1 MLTGLVTWIGRL
13 VRVIDVLAPDVLAKI
28 RHLELKAD
36 HLASDM
42 LLGDYVSAF
51 KGRGWDFEELREYV
65 PGDDLRS
72 IDWNVTARTST
83 PFVKVYREERD
94 MTVMLLL
101 DVSSSLYFTG
111 QGRPKHELAAEFA
124 AVLAFLATK
133 HKDKIGLLI
142 FSDHVEHYIPPSK
155 GRRHVW
161 DIIRRVLTHKAQG
174 QKTDLEGALRYLLN
188 IRKKRALV
196 FLISDFYA
204 TYKPSLIRQ
213 LASRH
218 ELICARLHD
227 TAEESLPAVGVV
239 ALEDKESGQK
249 VYVNTDDSWI
259 RKEWSKTQKAD
270 VEAWRSAVRLA
281 GATPLILPTSE
292 PVADSLQKF
301 LRQREKRRRGRK

>member
-1 MLTGLVTWIGRL
+1 MLS
-13 VRVIDVLAPDVLAKI
+13 ADVLAKI
-28 RHLELKAD
+28 RLLELKAD

-72 IDWNVTARTST
+72 IDWNVTARTSS

-111 QGRPKHELAAEFA
+111 QGRPKHEMAAEFA
-124 AVLAFLATK
+124 AVLAFLATR
-133 HKDKIGLLI
+133 HKDKVGLLL
-142 FSDHVEHYIPPSK
+142 FSDTVEHYTPPSK
-155 GRRHVW
+155 GRKHVW

-174 QKTDLEGALRYLLN
+174 QGTDLEAALRYLMN

-204 TYKPSLIRQ
+204 DYEPSLIRQ

-227 TAEESLPAVGVV
+227 KSEEELPAAGIV
-239 ALEDKESGQK
+239 AMEDKESGEK
-249 VYVNTDDSWI
+249 LYVNTDDPHF
-259 RKEWSKTQKAD
+259 RAEWAAKQKKSLAD
-270 VEAWRSAVRLA
+270 WWQAIRLA
-281 GATPLILPTSE
+281 GATALLLPTNI
-292 PVADSLQKF
+292 PVADSLQSF
-301 LRQREKRRRGRK
+301 LRQRDVQRRRLR

>member
-1 MLTGLVTWIGRL
+1 ML
-13 VRVIDVLAPDVLAKI
+13 AADVLAKI

-72 IDWNVTARTST
+72 IDWNVTARTSE

-111 QGRPKHELAAEFA
+111 QGRAKHELAAEFA

-133 HKDKIGLLI
+133 HKDKVGLLI
-142 FSDHVEHYIPPSK
+142 FSDHVEHYTPPSK

-204 TYKPSLIRQ
+204 DYKPTLIRQ

-227 TAEESLPAVGVV
+227 EDEETLPSAGIV

-249 VYVNTDDSWI
+249 VYVNTDDAYF
-259 RKEWSKTQKAD
+259 RKEWAETQRKD
-270 VEAWRSAVRLA
+270 LEAWRSATRLA
-281 GATPLILPTSE
+281 GATPLVLPTSLS
-292 PVADSLQKF
+292 VADSLQAF
-301 LRQREKRRRGRK
+301 LRQRDIRRRSRR

>member
-1 MLTGLVTWIGRL
+1 MLS
-13 VRVIDVLAPDVLAKI
+13 PEVLAKI

-94 MTVMLLL
+94 MTVMLML
-101 DVSSSLYFTG
+101 DVSSSLYFSG

-124 AVLAFLATK
+124 AIVAFLATK

-142 FSDHVEHYIPPSK
+142 FSDTVEHYTPPSK

-196 FLISDFYA
+196 FLISDYYA
-204 TYKPSLIRQ
+204 NYKPSLLRQ
-213 LASRH
+213 LGSRH

-227 TAEESLPAVGVV
+227 ASEVTLPAAGIV
-239 ALEDKESGQK
+239 AMEDKESGQK
-249 VYVNTDDSWI
+249 IYVNTDDMDF
-259 RKEWSKTQKAD
+259 RKNWAITQKKAMD
-270 VEAWRSAVRLA
+270 SWLQSVRVA
-281 GATPLILPTSE
+281 GATALLLPTDL
-292 PVADSLQKF
+292 PAADSLQKF
-301 LRQREKRRRGRK
+301 LRQRDVRRRSQR

>member
-1 MLTGLVTWIGRL
+1 MLS
-13 VRVIDVLAPDVLAKI
+13 ADVLAKI
-28 RHLELKAD
+28 RLLELKAD

-72 IDWNVTARTST
+72 IDWNVTARTSS

-111 QGRPKHELAAEFA
+111 QGRPKHEIAAEFA

-133 HKDKIGLLI
+133 HKDKVGLLL
-142 FSDHVEHYIPPSK
+142 FSDSVEHYTPPSK
-155 GRRHVW
+155 GRKHVW

-174 QKTDLEGALRYLLN
+174 QGTDLEGALRYFLN

-196 FLISDFYA
+196 FLISDYYA
-204 TYKPSLIRQ
+204 EYKPSLIRQ
-213 LASRH
+213 LAGRH
-218 ELICARLHD
+218 ELVCARIHD
-227 TAEESLPAVGVV
+227 AAEEVLPSAGIV
-239 ALEDKESGQK
+239 AMEDKESGEK
-249 VYVNTDDSWI
+249 IYVNTDDPELRRDWAE
-259 RKEWSKTQKAD
+259 KQQKALAD
-270 VEAWRSAVRLA
+270 WRQAVRVA
-281 GATPLILPTSE
+281 GAAPLLLPTS
-292 PVADSLQKF
+292 VSVGDTLQKF
-301 LRQREKRRRGRK
+301 LRQRDKQRRRLR

>member
-1 MLTGLVTWIGRL
+1 MLS
-13 VRVIDVLAPDVLAKI
+13 PEVLAKI

-94 MTVMLLL
+94 MTVMLML
-101 DVSSSLYFTG
+101 DVSSSLYFSG

-124 AVLAFLATK
+124 AIVAFLATK

-142 FSDHVEHYIPPSK
+142 FSDTVEHYTPPSK

-196 FLISDFYA
+196 FLISDYYA
-204 TYKPSLIRQ
+204 EYKPSLLRQ

-227 TAEESLPAVGVV
+227 ASEDSLPAAGIV
-239 ALEDKESGQK
+239 AMEDKESGQK
-249 VYVNTDDSWI
+249 IYVNTDDVHFRKSWAI
-259 RKEWSKTQKAD
+259 TQKKAMD
-270 VEAWRSAVRLA
+270 TWLQSVRVA
-281 GATPLILPTSE
+281 GATALLLPTDW
-292 PVADSLQKF
+292 PAADSLQKF
-301 LRQREKRRRGRK
+301 LRQRDARRRSQR

>member
-1 MLTGLVTWIGRL
+1 
-13 VRVIDVLAPDVLAKI
+13 VLSPEVLAKI

-42 LLGDYVSAF
+42 LLGDYASAF

-72 IDWNVTARTST
+72 IDWNVTARTVT

-94 MTVMLLL
+94 MTVMLML
-101 DVSSSLYFTG
+101 DVSSSLYYSG

-124 AVLAFLATK
+124 AIVAFLATK
-133 HKDKIGLLI
+133 HKDKIGLII
-142 FSDHVEHYIPPSK
+142 FSDTVEHYTPPSK

-196 FLISDFYA
+196 FLISDYYA
-204 TYKPSLIRQ
+204 SYTPALLRHLS
-213 LASRH
+213 SRH
-218 ELICARLHD
+218 ELVCARIHD
-227 TAEESLPAVGVV
+227 ASEDALPAAGLV
-239 ALEDKESGQK
+239 ALEDRESGRK
-249 VYVNTDDSWI
+249 IYANTDDPHFQRSWA
-259 RKEWSKTQKAD
+259 SAQKASMD
-270 VEAWRSAVRLA
+270 SWLQSVRA
-281 GATPLILPTSE
+281 ARATALLLPTSV
-292 PVADSLQKF
+292 PAADSLQAF
-301 LRQREKRRRGRK
+301 LRQRDARRRRQS

>member
-1 MLTGLVTWIGRL
+1 MLSAD
-13 VRVIDVLAPDVLAKI
+13 VIAKI
-28 RHLELKAD
+28 RLLELKAD

-111 QGRPKHELAAEFA
+111 QGRPKHEIAAEFA
-124 AVLAFLATK
+124 AVLAFLATR
-133 HKDKIGLLI
+133 HKDKVGLLL
-142 FSDHVEHYIPPSK
+142 FSETVEHFTPPSK
-155 GRRHVW
+155 GRKHVW
-161 DIIRRVLTHKAQG
+161 DIIRRVLTHKAVGQG
-174 QKTDLEGALRYLLN
+174 TDLEGALRYFLN

-196 FLISDFYA
+196 FLISDYYA
-204 TYKPSLIRQ
+204 AYKPSLLRQ

-218 ELICARLHD
+218 ELICARIQD
-227 TAEESLPAVGVV
+227 EAETVLPRAGIV
-239 ALEDKESGQK
+239 AMQDKESSEK
-249 VYVNTDDSWI
+249 IYVDTDDSSV
-259 RKEWSKTQKAD
+259 R
-270 VEAWRSAVRLA
+270 EAWAQKQASTMESWTQNVRAA
-281 GATPLILPTSE
+281 GATPLVLPTNLS
-292 PVADSLQKF
+292 VAETLQRF
-301 LRQREKRRRGRK
+301 LRQRDARRRSQR

>member
-1 MLTGLVTWIGRL
+1 MLS
-13 VRVIDVLAPDVLAKI
+13 ADVLAKI
-28 RHLELKAD
+28 RLLELKAD

-72 IDWNVTARTST
+72 IDWNVTARTSS

-111 QGRPKHELAAEFA
+111 HGRPKHEMAAEFA
-124 AVLAFLATK
+124 SVLAFLATK
-133 HKDKIGLLI
+133 HKDKVGLLL
-142 FSDHVEHYIPPSK
+142 FSDSVEHYTPPSK
-155 GRRHVW
+155 GRKHVW

-174 QKTDLEGALRYLLN
+174 QGTDLEGALRYFLN

-196 FLISDFYA
+196 FLISDYYA
-204 TYKPSLIRQ
+204 EYKPSLIRQ

-218 ELICARLHD
+218 ELVCVRIQD
-227 TAEESLPAVGVV
+227 QAEESLPSAGIV
-239 ALEDKESGQK
+239 AMEDKESGEK
-249 VYVNTDDSWI
+249 IYVNTDDPDL
-259 RKEWSKTQKAD
+259 RREWAAKQQKALAD
-270 VEAWRSAVRLA
+270 WKQAVRVA
-281 GATPLILPTSE
+281 GATALLLPTS
-292 PVADSLQKF
+292 VGVGDSLQKF
-301 LRQREKRRRGRK
+301 LRQRDKQRRRLR

>member
-1 MLTGLVTWIGRL
+1 MLS
-13 VRVIDVLAPDVLAKI
+13 ADVLAKI
-28 RHLELKAD
+28 RLLELKAD

-72 IDWNVTARTST
+72 IDWNVTARTSS

-124 AVLAFLATK
+124 AVLAFLATR
-133 HKDKIGLLI
+133 HKDKVGLLL
-142 FSDHVEHYIPPSK
+142 FSDAVEHYTPPSK
-155 GRRHVW
+155 GRKHVW

-174 QKTDLEGALRYLLN
+174 QGTDLEGALRYFLN

-204 TYKPSLIRQ
+204 AYKPSLIRQ

-218 ELICARLHD
+218 ELVCVRIQD
-227 TAEESLPAVGVV
+227 QAEELLPAAGIV
-239 ALEDKESGQK
+239 AMEDKESGEK
-249 VYVNTDDSWI
+249 LYVNTDDALLRAAWADKQ
-259 RKEWSKTQKAD
+259 RKALA
-270 VEAWRSAVRLA
+270 AWQQAVRVA
-281 GATPLILPTSE
+281 GATPLLLPTSSS
-292 PVADSLQKF
+292 VGDSLQAF
-301 LRQREKRRRGRK
+301 LRQRDRQRRRLR